1 LEDDTRPGEDRGMA
15 TETSLQAL
23 ISGDRFEAM
32 TASTDEDA
40 DAAES
45 DYDALLGSSEVK
57 GLGSAAV
64 ADYKADFLRMD
75 KARSAFNAEF
85 NKAVGGGSDSGK
97 LLAVYERYLI
107 SLSALEAQ
115 NERFQALADARVA
128 TLCKAVAAF
137 ILLMLSNGRKRVVTL
152 EAELKLLSGELKKA
166 EKAVEG
172 AKLQRTINTCISAVT
187 LLAGPTTVL
196 ARVLVAGGGVTAQL
210 AVDYALG
217 SSKGSAE
224 GATVTV
230 LGGAAEGIDKLGTA
244 GKKFVSAAASVVSF
258 KFDTDEIGEAEA
270 AMKKVV
276 TKLEK
281 TVALYEDLIGV
292 LEPLGKKAQ
301 TLRNGLHKA
310 SKAAKDALERG
321 ADARN
326 DYADMKKLLKQ

>member
-1 LEDDTRPGEDRGMA
+1 MA
-15 TETSLQAL
+15 TETTSLQDL

-45 DYDALLGSSEVK
+45 AYTELLASGEIK

-75 KARSAFNAEF
+75 KARSAFNTEF
-85 NKAVGGGSDSGK
+85 NKAVGGGSDSAR

-128 TLCKAVAAF
+128 TLCKAVAA
-137 ILLMLSNGRKRVVTL
+137 LLLQMLANGRKKVVAL
-152 EAELKLLSGELKKA
+152 EAELKALSGDLKKA
-166 EKAVEG
+166 EKAVAG

-187 LLAGPTTVL
+187 LLAGPTTLL

-230 LGGAAEGIDKLGTA
+230 LGGASEGVDKLGKV

-258 KFDTDEIGEAEA
+258 KFDSDEIGEAEA

-276 TKLEK
+276 AKLEK

-292 LEPLGKKAQ
+292 LEPLGKKAR
-301 TLRNGLHKA
+301 TLQAGLAKA
-310 SKAAKDALERG
+310 SAAAKDALQRG
-321 ADARN
+321 VDARN
-326 DYADMKKLLKQ
+326 DYAEMKKLLKQ